1 MIAWSAKR
9 GNKRLNTIFLFLG
22 QAIEL
27 ILKHKYYFI
36 ARGSES
42 DGKINDVY

>member
-1 MIAWSAKR
+1 MKR

-22 QAIEL
+22 KAIEL
-27 ILKHKYYFI
+27 ILKHKYDFV

-42 DGKINDVY
+42 GGKINDVY